1 MITKKKIY
9 HVLGLVCWGLLLAGV
24 VTLLVSAIKNENSI
38 LCKKVE
44 IKLIDNKA
52 YKMLDEGEIFSS
64 LWPEEKNGF
73 RYGKNPSL
81 FDLRKLEKRLEKN
94 PWVFSSDFYLDQ
106 HRTLHVDVQ
115 QRTPLARGFT
125 PDGNSFFID
134 KSYSILPVKSN
145 DVISL
150 PVFTNFYINP
160 ATATAKDSAMLKRI
174 ISLSEFI
181 ILDSFWMAQVETI
194 NISSDGT
201 FELTTQVGDQNILL
215 GERDDWMNVFAKLK
229 VLYQHLSRENGWSK
243 YEKIDLQ
250 FKDQVVCVRKNSSY
264 KIMDSTFI
272 QNSSSFE
279 IPDSTQNQPSINK
292 SQEKT
297 RQIDKKNTSTAQK
310 NNSIKTVF
318 PKKKK

>member
-115 QRTPLARGFT
+115 QRSPLARGFT

-160 ATATAKDSAMLKRI
+160 ATATAKDSVMLKRI

-194 NISSDGT
+194 NISADGT

-215 GERDDWMNVFAKLK
+215 GERDDWLNVFAKLK
-229 VLYQHLSRENGWSK
+229 ILYQYLNKENGWSK

-250 FKDQVVCVRKNSSY
+250 FKDQVVCVRKKSSY
-264 KIMDSTFI
+264 KVLDSTFI
-272 QNSSSFE
+272 QDLSSLE
-279 IPDSTQNQPSINK
+279 IQDSTKNQPVVNKANDNVSQLDNKITSPIRNNK
-292 SQEKT
+292 S
-297 RQIDKKNTSTAQK
+297 
-310 NNSIKTVF
+310 IKPIT
-318 PKKKK
+318 PKKK

>member
-1 MITKKKIY
+1 MIAKKKIY

-24 VTLLVSAIKNENSI
+24 VTLLVSAVKTENSI
-38 LCKKVE
+38 LCKQVE
-44 IKLIDNKA
+44 IELIDNKA

-64 LWPEEKNGF
+64 LWPEEKDGF
-73 RYGKNPSL
+73 RYGKNPAL

-94 PWVFSSDFYLDQ
+94 PWVFSSDVYFDQ

-125 PDGNSFFID
+125 PDGNSFFMD

-150 PVFTNFYINP
+150 PVFTNFFINP
-160 ATATAKDSAMLKRI
+160 ASATGKDSGVLKRI
-174 ISLSEFI
+174 VSLSEFI
-181 ILDSFWMAQVETI
+181 LADSFWMAQVETI

-215 GERDDWMNVFAKLK
+215 GDRDDWRNVFTKLK
-229 VLYQHLSRENGWSK
+229 ILYQHLNKENGWSK

-264 KIMDSTFI
+264 KVMDSTFI
-272 QNSSSFE
+272 ETVSSLE
-279 IPDSTQNQPSINK
+279 IQDSTQNQPDVNK
-292 SQEKT
+292 TADNVSQLDNKIT
-297 RQIDKKNTSTAQK
+297 LPIQK
-310 NNSIKTVF
+310 NKLIKPIT
-318 PKKKK
+318 PKKK